1 MDFNTGYQEML
12 RRTSPNNINIDKII
26 NLLERAPQGV
36 NKQYV
41 KNNALNRALG
51 NTVKTMEQAI
61 ADNKVLDTV
70 TKASRTGNW
79 GTGIQTVTPLYMAI
93 KSIVKPDDT
102 LGYQIGKDIA
112 DILTGKKSVDL
123 FRDKKDNKENN
134 NEKVDTVDAEA
145 VDKYLARSAQKQI
158 SQPKQP
164 ATQYSNAEQGLD
176 SIGRMIRA
184 EAGTYQQPTQQVL
197 QAPVQAI
204 TPDIVPQY
212 SPQHDDIARLLLDKY
227 SQLLGEQQA
236 GRSKALQSYK
246 RRLPLASLSDTLIK
260 SGLAGYARALDNPKL
275 ADAYTGSE
283 YSNRLAKTLETDLTM
298 NNQLAERIN
307 KMNELGGALAV
318 AKNIGVDPSVAM
330 ANKDLLKILVDA
342 EKNKMNYDR
351 HIYKTNMDLE
361 IANRRN
367 ELMRYGYDAN
377 NATKLAVAD
386 VMARANMYGADTRLL
401 GNYGMWGMAVPQ
413 QVVDYMTTGAL
424 PSAGGIQPVVQGG
437 PSSVTPTSLQ
447 EAEKIIR
454 SKY

>member
-41 KNNALNRALG
+41 NNNALNRALG

-61 ADNKVLDTV
+61 ADNKVLDAIAKTPRV
-70 TKASRTGNW
+70 GNW
-79 GTGIQTVTPLYMAI
+79 GSGIQAVTPLYMAI
-93 KSIVKPDDT
+93 KSIVKPEDT
-102 LGYQIGKDIA
+102 LGYQIGRDLS
-112 DILTGKKSVDL
+112 DILKGKKSIEL
-123 FRDKKDNKENN
+123 FGNEKSNEINN
-134 NEKVDTVDAEA
+134 NKPNTVDEEA
-145 VDKYLARSAQKQI
+145 VDKYLARSAQKQV
-158 SQPKQP
+158 SQSKQP
-164 ATQYSNAEQGLD
+164 VTQYSKAEQGLD
-176 SIGRMIRA
+176 SIGNLIRA
-184 EAGTYQQPTQQVL
+184 EAGSYQQPTQQIL
-197 QAPVQAI
+197 QAPAQI
-204 TPDIVPQY
+204 TTTSTVPQY
-212 SPQHDDIARLLLDKY
+212 TTQQDDIARLLLDKY

-236 GRSKALQSYK
+236 GKSRALQSYK
-246 RRLPLASLSDTLIK
+246 MQLPLANLSDTLMK
-260 SGLAGYARALDNPKL
+260 AGLAGYARALDNPKL
-275 ADAYTGSE
+275 ADAYNGSE
-283 YSNRLAKTLETDLTM
+283 YSNRLSKTLETDLAL

-351 HIYKTNMDLE
+351 YIYKANMDLE

-367 ELMRYGYDAN
+367 ELMKYGYDAN

-413 QVVDYMTTGAL
+413 TVVDYMTKGTL
-424 PSAGGIQPVVQGG
+424 PSTGGIQPVVPSG
-437 PSSVTPTSLQ
+437 PASVTPTTLQ